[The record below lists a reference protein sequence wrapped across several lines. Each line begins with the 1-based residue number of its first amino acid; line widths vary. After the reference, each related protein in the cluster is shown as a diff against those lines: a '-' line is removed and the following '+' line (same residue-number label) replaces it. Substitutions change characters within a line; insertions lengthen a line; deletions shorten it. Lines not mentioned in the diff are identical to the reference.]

1 MAHSHAHAHGE
12 GEGTYFLDQL
22 FTILAAGSLGVVAIL
37 MYQTGMLSR
46 ILVPMFFKP
55 VLIGGVAILA
65 LAIIRAV
72 AVWQLAGA
80 RRQAQAEAADH
91 GHEHGQAHGHE
102 HGHAHGP
109 EHGHSHGHAHGHEDA
124 HSHGEDCGHDH
135 AHEGAC
141 DHDHSHSHAHSQ
153 ASDEDDHGHS
163 HGWAPWRYMVIAIP
177 VFLYFLGL
185 PREGFETRPT
195 YSGSLSNPN
204 RKAMSL
210 LAGGPAMTKVLRK
223 GEPRELRLG
232 FKELAEA
239 AAMPARHDAYEGDIG
254 IIRGE
259 FAPMPG
265 TNHEFTLVRWN
276 MTCCRADAI
285 MLETRIIAPDPV
297 RIDDRQWVQV
307 SGVISFERTE
317 KGKWIPVLTLRS
329 NDDIVPT
336 EMTQNADAF

>member
-12 GEGTYFLDQL
+12 GQTTYFLDQL
-22 FTILAAGSLGVVAIL
+22 FTILAAGSVGVVAIL
-37 MYQTGMLSR
+37 MYQTGVLSR

-65 LAIIRAV
+65 MAVIRAI

-80 RRQAQAEAADH
+80 RRQAEAEADAALHGHDH
-91 GHEHGQAHGHE
+91 GHT
-102 HGHAHGP
+102 
-109 EHGHSHGHAHGHEDA
+109 HGHSHGLDHA

-135 AHEGAC
+135 SHEGAC
-141 DHDHSHSHAHSQ
+141 DHDHSHSRAPAHSH
-153 ASDEDDHGHS
+153 SSGDDDHGHD

-177 VFLYFLGL
+177 VFLYLLGL
-185 PREGFETRPT
+185 PREGFSEKERDRNRALGALT
-195 YSGSLSNPN
+195 NPN

-210 LAGGPAMTKVLRK
+210 LAGAPAMTKVLRK

-232 FKELAEA
+232 FKELSEA
-239 AAMPARHDAYEGDIG
+239 AAMPVRHEAYEGDIG

-259 FAPMPG
+259 FAPIPG

-285 MLETRIIAPDPV
+285 MLETRIVAPEPV
-297 RIDDRQWVQV
+297 RDLDRQWVQV
-307 SGVISFERTE
+307 SGVISFQQTE

-329 NDDIVPT
+329 NDDILPT
-336 EMTQNADAF
+336 EMTQDANAF

>member
-12 GEGTYFLDQL
+12 AEGTYFLDQL
-22 FTILAAGSLGVVAIL
+22 FTILAAGSIGVVAIL
-37 MYQTGMLSR
+37 MYQTGVLGR

-65 LAIIRAV
+65 MAVIRAI

-80 RRQAQAEAADH
+80 RRQAEAEAEAAHH
-91 GHEHGQAHGHE
+91 GHD
-102 HGHAHGP
+102 
-109 EHGHSHGHAHGHEDA
+109 HGHSHGHAHGHDHA
-124 HSHGEDCGHDH
+124 HAHPDDCGHDH
-135 AHEGAC
+135 NHEGEC
-141 DHDHSHSHAHSQ
+141 DHDHAHQHAHSHA
-153 ASDEDDHGHS
+153 AEGDDHGHE
-163 HGWAPWRYMVIAIP
+163 HGWAPWKYMVIAIP

-185 PREGFETRPT
+185 PREGFSDPT
-195 YSGSLSNPN
+195 KYLNQGSLTNPN

-210 LAGGPAMTKVLRK
+210 LAGAPAMTKVLRK

-232 FKELAEA
+232 FKELSEA
-239 AAMPARHDAYEGDIG
+239 AAMPARHDAYEGDVG

-259 FAPMPG
+259 FAPIPG
-265 TNHEFTLVRWN
+265 SDHEFTLVRWN

-285 MLETRIIAPDPV
+285 PLETRIVAPDPV
-297 RIDDRQWVQV
+297 RIDGRPWVQV
-307 SGVISFERTE
+307 SGVISFERTD

-329 NDDIVPT
+329 NDDILPT